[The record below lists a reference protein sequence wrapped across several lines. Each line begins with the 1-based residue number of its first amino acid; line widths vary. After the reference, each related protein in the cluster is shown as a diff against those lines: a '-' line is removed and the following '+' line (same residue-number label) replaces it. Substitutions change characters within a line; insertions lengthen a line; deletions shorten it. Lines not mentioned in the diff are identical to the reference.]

1 MKKNKPFKVPNDYF
15 ENLNDRV
22 QERIEKEEN
31 PIKQGVFQLVKPYLW
46 MAASIIGMALIIK
59 VIITNSVPTDY
70 QNPKISQIE
79 DTSTINNT
87 EMEYDLFF
95 DNMSETTSDEIIEYL
110 TDYDLETDDL
120 LANL

>member
-1 MKKNKPFKVPNDYF
+1 MKKDKPFKVPNDYF
-15 ENLNDRV
+15 DKLSDRV

-31 PIKQGVFQLVKPYLW
+31 PTKQGVFQLVKPYLW

-70 QNPKISQIE
+70 QNPQISQIE

-87 EMEYDLFF
+87 EVEYDLFF
-95 DNMSETTSDEIIEYL
+95 DNMSETTSDEIIDYL

>member
-1 MKKNKPFKVPNDYF
+1 MKKDKPFKVPNDYF
-15 ENLNDRV
+15 DKLSDRV
-22 QERIEKEEN
+22 QERIEKEEK
-31 PIKQGVFQLVKPYLW
+31 PAKQGVFQIVKPYLW

-70 QNPKISQIE
+70 QNPQISQIE

-87 EMEYDLFF
+87 EAEYDLFF
-95 DNMSETTSDEIIEYL
+95 DNMSETTSDEIIDYL
-110 TDYDLETDDL
+110 TDYDLETDEL

>member
-1 MKKNKPFKVPNDYF
+1 MKKDKPFKVPNDYF
-15 ENLNDRV
+15 DKLSDRV

-31 PIKQGVFQLVKPYLW
+31 PAKQGVFQIVKPYLW

-70 QNPKISQIE
+70 QNPQISQIE

-87 EMEYDLFF
+87 EAEYDLFF
-95 DNMSETTSDEIIEYL
+95 DNMSETTSDEIIDYL
-110 TDYDLETDDL
+110 TDYDLETDEL